1 MSKESYIR
9 GFCKAAE
16 AHGVDPVR
24 LAKFA
29 AAKRLFSLADF
40 PPEKAQSKPDASM
53 AHLLGL

>member
-16 AHGVDPVR
+16 AHGVDPQA

-29 AAKRLFSLADF
+29 MQKKQVLVLMKGWKCRGLQTALT
-40 PPEKAQSKPDASM
+40 
-53 AHLLGL
+53 LLGL